1 MIAWTQSEG
10 EVSRRRLVATYVDV
24 HKILCD
30 RTRSKI
36 FHYIGNLL
44 SGRSH

>member
-10 EVSRRRLVATYVDV
+10 ELSRRLVATYVDV
-24 HKILCD
+24 HKILRDMTC
-30 RTRSKI
+30 SKI